1 MALKVYKYG
10 EAVLR
15 ERAQPVAIVT
25 DELRNL
31 AEEMIDT
38 MHKARGV
45 GLAAQQVGRLEK
57 MCVIDIPEGCEEPED
72 ELFNAP
78 VAMPLKL
85 FNPEIIAQEGSQ
97 HDKEGCLSFPG
108 IGGSITR
115 AQQVTCQY
123 LDEENRPQIM
133 MARGFL
139 ARALQHEIDH
149 LNGILYVDHMSAVE
163 RLTYAS
169 KLKKLAKE
177 NGGVR

>member
-1 MALKVYKYG
+1 MSLKVYKYG

-108 IGGSITR
+108 VGGSITR

>member
-1 MALKVYKYG
+1 MSLKVYKYG

-108 IGGSITR
+108 VGGSITR

-123 LDEENRPQIM
+123 LDEDNRPQIM

>member
-1 MALKVYKYG
+1 MSLKVYKYG

-108 IGGSITR
+108 VGGSITR

-123 LDEENRPQIM
+123 LDEENRPQII

>member
-123 LDEENRPQIM
+123 LDEKNRPQIM